1 MKYYFWKPKNYIKR
15 EYSSKNTKDIDNKDI
30 GDTLDNKDIGDTVDN
45 KDIGYNNDICK
56 SRENNKKNELNDK
69 LNERVLMKQTIP
81 NPFFIN
87 SNYIDDLDTQNKFL
101 R

>member
-1 MKYYFWKPKNYIKR
+1 MKYYFWKPQNYIKR
-15 EYSSKNTKDIDNKDI
+15 EYSSKI
-30 GDTLDNKDIGDTVDN
+30 TLDKVENVDKDNSFDKGNKTIIKN
-45 KDIGYNNDICK
+45 KILLKQTD
-56 SRENNKKNELNDK
+56 NNKKNELNDK
-69 LNERVLMKQTIP
+69 LNERVLMKQTNP